1 MSVLLARCNDR
12 AQLIAELQLHLEKRK
27 TDKLKSYSIL
37 LTAQQAE
44 HLCLISHRHGIAE
57 EECWD
62 VDSLD
67 IAPEEA
73 KRVEEVIAE
82 SESESYWYAA
92 SKDGNRESHYRG
104 TFHFAFSC
112 MTMAHSQT
120 TKLYT

>member
-1 MSVLLARCNDR
+1 M
-12 AQLIAELQLHLEKRK
+12 
-27 TDKLKSYSIL
+27 
-37 LTAQQAE
+37 
-44 HLCLISHRHGIAE
+44 
-57 EECWD
+57 
-62 VDSLD
+62 DSLD

-104 TFHFAFSC
+104 TFQIAFSC

-120 TKLYT
+120 AKLYT